1 MGAHA
6 GAFSVAPFRRPPDD
20 KSKRKGRIVH
30 KRIILIASLVVS
42 ALACVPAFASGT
54 VVKVELQDDGTMKNM
69 QMKMD
74 HASVKAGPV
83 TFQVTNESKSL
94 VHEMLVI
101 PTSLEASAL
110 PYDAKKDV
118 FIESKVE
125 SLGEVEELQPG
136 TSGQLTLELK
146 AGLYLLACNQPGHLH
161 AGMWTKFTVNT

>member
-1 MGAHA
+1 M
-6 GAFSVAPFRRPPDD
+6 
-20 KSKRKGRIVH
+20 H
-30 KRIILIASLVVS
+30 KRTILIASLVVS

-54 VVKVELQDDGTMKNM
+54 VVKVELQDDGTMKTM

-161 AGMWTKFTVNT
+161 AGMWTKFTVNP